1 MKIKFGTD
9 GWRAIIAEDY
19 TYENVRRVAEGT
31 AAYMHHKG
39 MKKAVIGYDTRF
51 GGREFSLLA
60 AGVLASAEIKV
71 ILSNRGFS
79 STPMISLAVR
89 EFQADLGIVITASHN
104 PPAYN
109 GYKLKSS
116 MGGSSIPAEVAAVES
131 KIPDRSSVPVMT
143 PDEMKN
149 RGWVEYHDLEQIYI
163 DKIKS
168 SFDLDM
174 IRKSGIRIAYD
185 AMYGA
190 GQNVIRRLFPDAGL
204 LRCEY
209 NPSFGGGAPEP
220 ISRNLEDLAEFLRQN
235 PGEYALGIATDGDAD
250 RIGLYDENG
259 NFVDSHHI
267 LLLLL
272 EYFHQVKQV
281 QGKVITTFSVT
292 DKVRQLAE
300 LYHLDIEITK
310 IGFKYIVERMMEVD
324 IIVAGEESGGIAVA
338 GHIPERDG
346 IWAGLLILE
355 YIARSGKPLTRL
367 IQDIYEKVGAFACDR
382 IDLHLTEKR
391 KNHVLRYLP
400 EHPFRT
406 IGAQK
411 VKRVEDLDGYKY
423 ILENGDWVMIRPSGT
438 EPVLRI
444 YGQAETP
451 GKVGQLLESMR
462 VTLDEIKPTEE

>member
-31 AAYMHHKG
+31 AAYMHHEG

-51 GGREFSLLA
+51 GGKDFSLLV

-89 EFQADLGIVITASHN
+89 QLHADLGIVITASHN
-104 PPAYN
+104 PPSYN
-109 GYKLKSS
+109 GYKLKSR
-116 MGGSSIPAEVAAVES
+116 MGGSSIPSEVAAVEG
-131 KIPDRSSVPVMT
+131 KIPDFSSIPVMSVE
-143 PDEMKN
+143 EMEN
-149 RGWVEYHDLEQIYI
+149 RGWVEYHDLEQMYI

-168 SFDLDM
+168 SFDLTK
-174 IRKSGIRIAYD
+174 IQESRLRIAYD

-190 GQNVIRRLFPDAGL
+190 GQNVIRRLFPNAKL
-204 LRCEY
+204 LRCEH
-209 NPSFGGGAPEP
+209 NPSFGGNAPEP
-220 ISRNLEDLAEFLRQN
+220 IDRNLHILEKTLREK
-235 PGEYALGIATDGDAD
+235 PGHYALGMATDGDAD

-272 EYFHQVKQV
+272 EYFHEVKRV
-281 QGKVITTFSVT
+281 DGKVITTFSVT

-300 LYHLDIEITK
+300 LYGLDIEITK

-355 YIARSGKPLTRL
+355 YIAKSGKSLTSL
-367 IQDIYEKVGAFACDR
+367 IQDIYQKVGAFACDR
-382 IDLHLTEKR
+382 IDLHLTEKK
-391 KNHVLRYLP
+391 KNHILKYLP
-400 EHPFRT
+400 NHPIQE
-406 IGAQK
+406 IGKYK
-411 VKRVEDLDGYKY
+411 VERIENLDGYKY
-423 ILENGDWVMIRPSGT
+423 ILQNGDWVMIRPSGT

-444 YGQAETP
+444 YGQAENKE
-451 GKVGQLLESMR
+451 KVRQLLEEVH
-462 VTLDEIKPTEE
+462 VTLDEIK